1 MKRYTDVISGCE
13 YDHIDNIVVL
23 NDIDPKDTEILDNR
37 TKEVIKA
44 VYRPSEYIRRLTNMS
59 RAEFSKTYKIPVRTL
74 EDWDAGKSKPAD
86 YVIDLLARAVYS
98 DIYEKVVEFEVV
110 TKSDQ
115 SDDEWPQLRT
125 KSFLEAFRMG
135 EKESGHY
142 WNEIRIYTDEEE
154 CNWNELE
161 YNRIYE

>member
-1 MKRYTDVISGCE
+1 MKRYTDMISDME
-13 YDHIDNIVVL
+13 YDHLDTLIGL
-23 NDIDPKDTEILDNR
+23 NDIDPKNIEVRDNH
-37 TKEVIKA
+37 TKEIIKEA
-44 VYRPSEYIRRLTNMS
+44 FRPSEYIRRLTNMS

-74 EDWDAGKSKPAD
+74 EDWDAGRSTPTD

-98 DIYEKVVEFEVV
+98 DVYEKVVEFEVV
-110 TKSDQ
+110 TKSDR
-115 SDDEWPQLRT
+115 SDDEWPKFRT
-125 KSFLEAFRMG
+125 KSFLEALREG

-154 CNWNELE
+154 CNWSELE